1 MIMDKT
7 HQLKTAVLAVV
18 MLASASGAAT
28 ATEYASYFTMGVNDT
43 VTVPRS
49 ALGSSITVPVRAHFG
64 NPANQWDITLTYP
77 DGLQP
82 IAAEASPSMTISYTG
97 SQGQDCVVEVPLA
110 STSDLTLFTAST
122 TVYGYFLYSGSYMQY
137 GLVKW
142 ELADYDE
149 MFSIIF
155 FLADDFPGGTV
166 TMQGTVTS
174 GYDRRYWTSG
184 SSNMFFKA
192 VVFAVESLIGDVN
205 SDGQVNITDVTVLTN
220 LLLGSTAEISATD
233 LPAADIDGNGTIN
246 ITDVT
251 QLINIVMHQ

>member
-1 MIMDKT
+1 MDKT

-43 VTVPRS
+43 VAVPRS
-49 ALGSSITVPVRAHFG
+49 ALGGSITVPVRAHFG
-64 NPANQWDITLTYP
+64 FPANKWDISLSYP

-82 IAAEASPSMTISYTG
+82 IAAEAGPMMTIPYTG
-97 SQGQDCVVEVPLA
+97 SQGQDCEVTVPLS
-110 STSDLTLFTAST
+110 STSDLTRFTASV
-122 TVYGYFLYSGSYMQY
+122 TVYGYVMYGGYYTQY

-142 ELADYDE
+142 EPGDYDE
-149 MFSIIF
+149 MFSITF
-155 FLADDFPGGTV
+155 SLADDFLGGTV
-166 TMQGTVTS
+166 TLNGTNTCDYDYRYGTTGQG
-174 GYDRRYWTSG
+174 
-184 SSNMFFKA
+184 NMYNKA

-205 SDGQVNITDVTVLTN
+205 GDGQVNITDVTVLTN
-220 LLLGSTAEISATD
+220 LLLSSAAEISAAD
-233 LPAADIDGNGTIN
+233 LPAADIDGNGTVN